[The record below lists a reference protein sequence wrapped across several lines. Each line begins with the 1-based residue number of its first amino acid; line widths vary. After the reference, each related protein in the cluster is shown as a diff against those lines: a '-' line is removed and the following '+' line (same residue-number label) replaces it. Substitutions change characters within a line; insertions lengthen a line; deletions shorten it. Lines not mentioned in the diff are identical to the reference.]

1 MSWTWTGF
9 QYDPVFRYKDEP
21 SFFQTGRNNAEAR
34 FWQLKIHEDVD
45 RRQTK
50 SSIEFGSDG
59 DSVKDHGEVNKES
72 TEDEGSKDGDIE
84 EEDDDVGS
92 MGAPDRDYQ
101 YSYGG
106 RDPGQKYF
114 TYTSGRDRSMSVVST
129 ISKNDWRGGSSKD
142 YQYSYGDEVYEDR
155 PRKISERSSVERQ
168 QRNSVDRKLETGKG
182 RQSEERKI
190 ERPRQSEERYRKSE
204 ERQKQSWE
212 KNRETPDREREGE
225 RRKQM
230 EKEEQKRRM
239 EREEERQSESG
250 DEVVHKESPDCPDR
264 YKEGH
269 QFKPRQRV
277 NVNRRKQES
286 RARGGG

>member
-1 MSWTWTGF
+1 M
-9 QYDPVFRYKDEP
+9 
-21 SFFQTGRNNAEAR
+21 
-34 FWQLKIHEDVD
+34 KIHEDMD

-84 EEDDDVGS
+84 EEEDDDVGS
-92 MGAPDRDYQ
+92 MGGGHDRDYQ

-114 TYTSGRDRSMSVVST
+114 TYTNGRDRSMSIVST
-129 ISKNDWRGGSSKD
+129 ISKNDWRGGPSKD
-142 YQYSYGDEVYEDR
+142 YQYSYGDEVYVDR
-155 PRKISERSSVERQ
+155 PRKVSERSSVERQ
-168 QRNSVDRKLETGKG
+168 QRNSADRKHETGKG
-182 RQSEERKI
+182 NRQSEERKM
-190 ERPRQSEERYRKSE
+190 ERQRQSEERYRPEPEERYRKSE

-212 KNRETPDREREGE
+212 KNREPAPDRDGHGDRG
-225 RRKQM
+225 KHA
-230 EKEEQKRRM
+230 EKEEHKRRV
-239 EREEERQSESG
+239 EREEEDSG
-250 DEVVHKESPDCPDR
+250 DDEVLHKESPDCPDR

-269 QFKPRQRV
+269 EFKPRMRV

-286 RARGGG
+286 RARGGDYTGSNYY

>member
-1 MSWTWTGF
+1 M
-9 QYDPVFRYKDEP
+9 
-21 SFFQTGRNNAEAR
+21 
-34 FWQLKIHEDVD
+34 KIHEDMD

-84 EEDDDVGS
+84 EEEDDDVGS
-92 MGAPDRDYQ
+92 MGGGQDRDYQ

-114 TYTSGRDRSMSVVST
+114 TYTNGRDRSMSIVST
-129 ISKNDWRGGSSKD
+129 ISKNDWRGGPSKD
-142 YQYSYGDEVYEDR
+142 YQYSYGDEVYVDR
-155 PRKISERSSVERQ
+155 PRKVSERSSVERQ
-168 QRNSVDRKLETGKG
+168 QRNSVDRKQETGKG
-182 RQSEERKI
+182 NRQSQERKVERQRQSEERY
-190 ERPRQSEERYRKSE
+190 RPSSEQEEKYRKSE

-212 KNRETPDREREGE
+212 KNREPAPDRDGHGDRG
-225 RRKQM
+225 KHA
-230 EKEEQKRRM
+230 EKEEHKRRV
-239 EREEERQSESG
+239 EREEDDSG
-250 DEVVHKESPDCPDR
+250 DDEVLHKESPDCPDR

-269 QFKPRQRV
+269 EFKPRLRV

-286 RARGGG
+286 RARGGDYTGSNYY